1 MSANRSRE
9 KPIPGPFFAAS
20 RLRVR
25 QSPASLPHGYGLA
38 IGPSFPQPQRG
49 GTRQPRATPWVRRTM
64 ESPALKGR
72 DNGCAA
78 LSGLDREGTHTQG
91 VALGWR
97 VPRRWR

>member
-1 MSANRSRE
+1 MPPLKFDIEATVEEIAGTGRHSAFDAVLEDKDDDS
-9 KPIPGPFFAAS
+9 IC
-20 RLRVR
+20 
-25 QSPASLPHGYGLA
+25 
-38 IGPSFPQPQRG
+38 QPQRD
-49 GTRQPRATPWVRRTM
+49 GTRQPRAPLWVRRTM

-78 LSGLDREGTHTQG
+78 LSRLDREGTHTQG